1 MFEGFSD
8 CDPFLSILFK
18 HFLCKVNT
26 TLRASFV
33 HSRDVHYRVFLLD
46 LAENPALVGASKRQ
60 FFRDHVVEHDAARPD
75 VYRVVVTFL
84 LQHLGG

>member
-1 MFEGFSD
+1 M
-8 CDPFLSILFK
+8 
-18 HFLCKVNT
+18 
-26 TLRASFV
+26 
-33 HSRDVHYRVFLLD
+33 FLLD
-46 LAENPALVGASKRQ
+46 LTENPALVGAGKRQ